1 MNSSFYTGLA
11 GMKSHQNGIDMLSDN
26 ISNVST
32 TGYRASTAEFSTIYA
47 RELNDVDILT
57 DPTENSIGNGS
68 IFKSGSVSFK
78 SGTLI
83 DSDNKYDLA
92 IQGSGFFGVMDSNG
106 DRFFTRA
113 GNFSRDADGM
123 LVNSDGE
130 YVLGISA
137 NNLNG
142 DIVVENPTTTIK
154 QTKAGEES
162 PIKIPDTL
170 IYPAKPTTYI
180 NFAGPLDPTI
190 KEEIQPDGTKI
201 QVPNIE
207 IYRSEA
213 QDSKGNTNKLD
224 ITFTK
229 KVPQQD
235 TSTTW
240 FAKAIIQDVDGNTI
254 SESEGVLEFNGYG
267 ALTSNTLTSIDNNG
281 TPVKINLGS
290 AYQKNI
296 NNSGYDGLVSL
307 SNVGDRNITKDGTK
321 KGELNDYFID
331 DNGILLASFSNGK
344 TVPISKVA
352 IYHFQNESGLEK
364 IGSSK
369 FKESANSGKATF
381 FTDEKGN
388 FVDPSHIKSSKLELS
403 NVDLTTALTELIAM
417 QKAYDASSKS
427 ITTSDQMIQNAINM
441 KK

>member
-1 MNSSFYTGLA
+1 MNTSFYTGLA

-32 TGYRASTAEFSTIYA
+32 PGYRASTAEFSTIYSK
-47 RELNDVDILT
+47 ELNNVDILT
-57 DPTENSIGNGS
+57 DPTQNSIGMGS
-68 IFKSGSVSFK
+68 VFKGGSVSFK

-83 DSDNKYDLA
+83 DSTNKYDLA
-92 IQGSGFFGVMDSNG
+92 IEGSGFFGVING
-106 DRFFTRA
+106 KGETFFTRA
-113 GNFSRDADGM
+113 GSFNRDANGM
-123 LVNSDGE
+123 LVNSDGDH
-130 YVLGISA
+130 VLGISA

-142 DIVVENPTTTIK
+142 DVVIENPTTTIK
-154 QTKAGEES
+154 PTAVGKQS

-170 IYPAKPTTYI
+170 IYPAKPTTYV

-190 KEEIQPDGTKI
+190 KEDIQPDGTKV

-213 QDSKGNTNKLD
+213 QDGDGNTNKLD

-240 FAKAIIQDVDGNTI
+240 NAKAVMRDIDGNTI

-281 TPVKINLGS
+281 TPLKISLGS
-290 AYQKNI
+290 SYQKNVG
-296 NNSGYDGLVSL
+296 NSGYDGLVSL

-321 KGELNDYFID
+321 KGELSDYYID

-344 TVPISKVA
+344 TIPISKVA
-352 IYHFQNESGLEK
+352 TYHFQNEAGLEK
-364 IGSSK
+364 VGNSK
-369 FKESANSGKATF
+369 FKESSNSGKATF
-381 FTDEKGN
+381 YTDAKGN
-388 FVDPSHIKSSKLELS
+388 FVDPSHVKSSKVELS